1 LNATSYKFRFGGKGI
16 RIMESLKQEAISA
29 IAKLPDSADID
40 EIMYRL
46 YLIDK
51 VRKGEDAI
59 KRGEYTVIEDLRK
72 EIDSW

>member
-1 LNATSYKFRFGGKGI
+1 
-16 RIMESLKQEAISA
+16 MESLKQEAISA

-46 YLIDK
+46 YVIDK

-59 KRGEYTVIEDLRK
+59 KRGEYITVEDLK
-72 EIDSW
+72 IELASW

>member
-1 LNATSYKFRFGGKGI
+1 
-16 RIMESLKQEAISA
+16 MESLKQEAISA

-59 KRGEYTVIEDLRK
+59 KSGEYTAIEDLRK
-72 EIDSW
+72 EIESWGSVLI